1 MLNIGIPKINEFF
14 IGGMLSNEAQV
25 WPNKQS
31 KDFQAISTACCS
43 PDWNVTMFEN
53 KLLKVQKEISENA
66 NFSLIA
72 LKAKAPPSLETPSK
86 ATPTE
91 RTYTQRAEYQRPHYY
106 NRLHQRLC

>member
-25 WPNKQS
+25 WPNKES

-72 LKAKAPPSLETPSK
+72 LKAKAPPSLEIAIQSHAHWSHILKEQNTRDHI
-86 ATPTE
+86 TLL
-91 RTYTQRAEYQRPHYY
+91 Q
-106 NRLHQRLC
+106 